1 MRIKPFC
8 LLLFYLYLNNFVLL
22 AQTDDMK
29 SDIGVTRG
37 RDKHL
42 WPIFFR
48 ETTEEYKKIEAAA
61 NLYMYYRYFTDS
73 AFYTHTLP
81 LYIRDSSKI
90 GTQLKIGTSFYPS
103 LFAYQNNYLNQVQS
117 YRFLEL
123 VPHINALEYAH
134 SPNGDYLKN
143 NLLFFLWYKNDK
155 LNINSHLILFPIY
168 WNFKNTDT
176 KTEVIFPIYFN
187 QSEKHSNYSN
197 KLKAYTPFIWLNQ
210 TNSLNKKEK
219 KLRILPLFHQEEILK
234 IDTLKDSLSKLSY
247 DKNFQLYPLV
257 WRSIQEELSHQNARQ
272 IFNTQNKLTYLHD
285 SLNSKKTSNKDLFI
299 FPVFGIHNKR
309 SNELHEFKNHFAP
322 FYFYNASQLKSK
334 YENYREVNIGIT
346 PLIWHYKNNSVLYKI
361 SVENK
366 IASIQKSNATQTKK
380 NWFIPI
386 FFSKTKHNTYYNKH
400 DSFSYIEKRALALPI
415 FWKTSYTKID
425 SSGKTTYNSHVG
437 LLPFGAKGYK
447 KSNNLSYFAI
457 SPLYWNF
464 TKPNSTFSML
474 VPSYFHSHKKSYS
487 SSNSSYFLLP
497 VWHHRFATD
506 TLRGTQINKIEIIR
520 SSTLFPLYHKT
531 TLTYQYPDSVKQVYY
546 LNAVTPLLWR
556 LKKVGTNIQSIFPLY
571 WNVKV
576 NNDQYSK
583 QSKWFI
589 PIFYSY
595 YKQEKKD
602 TKNNYSITKNKLI
615 FPFYNNYFHQT
626 YYADS
631 LHFSQSSLLV
641 FPWYFKNKINE
652 TQRTQTAFTPFIWY
666 SKTAQIKSFRI
677 IPVFLVKKINN
688 AYQQQF
694 NVKVWPIYTYH
705 TNKTFSGKDTNTLT
719 DHSLFPLYFHIRE
732 KSYPTSD
739 KPYFKNQFILFPLYL
754 NYAET
759 KLGSDRSLR
768 GITPLFWRSKDSNKD
783 NTLLL
788 PLYYGLN
795 QNNYKSK
802 TLFPVFSYGK
812 SSLNSKEKH
821 LVITPL
827 FWHINNVDYT
837 STLLLPL
844 FIHTRNKWSGVKNLN
859 LGLWLY
865 NRTYNDSF
873 YQSNV
878 LWPLTG
884 WGKSREGKNFHLT
897 PLVWYKKSD
906 SLSYRV
912 VFPVYYYYQNNY
924 YASLHIAWPLYREL
938 EVFNMY
944 KKKSFLAGLYK
955 KTKYSNGDYESRV
968 CHLLYVNSEI
978 EGRKL
983 KVLFPF
989 YYVHNY
995 ANGGYSKSYAF
1006 AFYNQL
1012 KKKIPDT
1019 DEFYKELRFFW
1030 FIRYKSNYDYLK
1042 AKGIKFDRK
1051 KLK

>member
-1 MRIKPFC
+1 MRTIFSQFLIFC
-8 LLLFYLYLNNFVLL
+8 IYLCQNVIL
-22 AQTDDMK
+22 AQTDEMK
-29 SDIGVTRG
+29 SDIGLTRG

-61 NLYMYYRYFTDS
+61 NLYVYYRYFSDS

-103 LFAYQNNYLNQVQS
+103 LFAYQNSYLNQVKS
-117 YRFLEL
+117 YRFLEI
-123 VPHINALEYAH
+123 VPHINAFEYAH

-155 LNINSHLILFPIY
+155 LNQNSHLILFPIY
-168 WNFKNTDT
+168 WNFKNSDT

-187 QSEKHSNYSN
+187 QRETLSQYSS

-234 IDTLKDSLSKLSY
+234 IDSLNDSISKLRY
-247 DKNFQLYPLV
+247 LKNFQLYPLV

-272 IFNTQNKLTYLHD
+272 IFNTQNKLTYLND
-285 SLNSKKTSNKDLFI
+285 SLNSKITSNKDLFI

-334 YENYREVNIGIT
+334 YENYKEVNIGIT
-346 PLIWHYKNNSVLYKI
+346 PLIWHYKNNSVFYKI
-361 SVENK
+361 SVDNK
-366 IASIQKSNATQTKK
+366 IESIQKSNATHTTK

-386 FFSKTKHNTYYNKH
+386 FYSKTKHNTYYHKQ
-400 DSFSYIEKRALALPI
+400 DSFSYIEKRALALLI

-425 SSGKTTYNSHVG
+425 STGKTTYKSHVG
-437 LLPFGAKGYK
+437 LLPFGARGYK

-457 SPLYWNF
+457 SPLYWHF

-474 VPSYFHSHKKSYS
+474 VPSYFHSFKKSYS
-487 SSNSSYFLLP
+487 KISSSYFLLP
-497 VWHHRFATD
+497 VWHHRFASD
-506 TLRGTQINKIEIIR
+506 TLLGTQINKIEISR
-520 SSTLFPLYHKT
+520 SSTLFPFYHKT
-531 TLTYQYPDSVKQVYY
+531 TLTYQYPDSVEQVYY

-556 LKKVGTNIQSIFPLY
+556 LKKVGTDIHSIFPLY

-589 PIFYSY
+589 PIFNSY
-595 YKQEKKD
+595 YKQEKKG

-626 YYADS
+626 YDADS
-631 LHFSQSSLLV
+631 LHFSQSSILV

-652 TQRTQTAFTPFIWY
+652 TQQTQTAFTPFIWY

-688 AYQQQF
+688 ENQQQF

-719 DHSLFPLYFHIRE
+719 DHSLFPVYFHIKE

-739 KPYFKNQFILFPLYL
+739 KPYFKNQFILFPLFL
-754 NYAET
+754 SYAET

-768 GITPLFWRSKDSNKD
+768 A
-783 NTLLL
+783 
-788 PLYYGLN
+788 
-795 QNNYKSK
+795 
-802 TLFPVFSYGK
+802 
-812 SSLNSKEKH
+812 
-821 LVITPL
+821 ITPL
-827 FWHINNVDYT
+827 FWHINNIDYS

-844 FIHTRNKWSGVKNLN
+844 FIHTHNKRSGVKNLN
-859 LGLWLY
+859 LGLWLFNY
-865 NRTYNDSF
+865 AYTDSF
-873 YQSNV
+873 YQGNM
-878 LWPLTG
+878 LWPLIG
-884 WGKSREGKNFHLT
+884 WGKSKGENNFHLT

-906 SLSYRV
+906 SLSYSA
-912 VFPVYYYYQNNY
+912 VFPVYYNYQNSY
-924 YASLHIAWPLYREL
+924 YASLNIVWPLYSKL
-938 EVFNMY
+938 EVFNVY
-944 KKKSFLAGLYK
+944 KKNSFLAGLYK
-955 KTKYSNGDYESRV
+955 KTKYSNGDFESRIL
-968 CHLLYVNSEI
+968 HLLYVNSVLEK
-978 EGRKL
+978 RKL
-983 KVLFPF
+983 QVLFPF
-989 YYVHNY
+989 YYIHNY

-1006 AFYNQL
+1006 AFYNKL
-1012 KKKIPDT
+1012 KKKIPET
-1019 DEFYKELRFFW
+1019 DEFYKELRIFW